1 MNRQMEDYQYIVN
14 YQARQTHRRIPVH
27 ARNYISVEDLEQEG
41 WIAFIRACRNYD
53 DSHDVKFT
61 TFLTTNLILAFGV
74 YIAHSLAKK
83 RVPLE
88 DILYLD
94 EEPSETGTHGLASRY
109 LGYTDPQFNAIE
121 MKLSLETVLEKIP
134 KQYAFLV
141 EWFLNEDVSHIRS
154 IGMACREMH
163 VGRCKLRS
171 ASKHIMKHLYA

>member
-41 WIAFIRACRNYD
+41 WIAFIRACRNFD

-74 YIAHSLAKK
+74 YIAHTLAKK
-83 RVPLE
+83 RLPLA
-88 DILYLD
+88 DIVSLEERPLD
-94 EEPSETGTHGLASRY
+94 THRNRFIAEY

-121 MKLSLETVLEKIP
+121 MKLSLETILGKIP

-141 EWFLNEDVSHIRS
+141 EWFLQEDVSHVRS

-163 VGRCKLRS
+163 VGRRKLRS